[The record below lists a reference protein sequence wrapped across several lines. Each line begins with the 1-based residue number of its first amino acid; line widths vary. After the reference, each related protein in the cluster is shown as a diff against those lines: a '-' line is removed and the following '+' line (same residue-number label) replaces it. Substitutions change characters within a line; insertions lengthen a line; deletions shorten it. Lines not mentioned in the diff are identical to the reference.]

1 MQRKHFLAV
10 TIALAAAAAL
20 APRLARGAKP
30 HDDDDYYALHDQET
44 IRKTYTLTAAQ
55 KSLEV
60 DNVWGSIEV
69 TGTNSNEIQV
79 VVTRTNQAE
88 TQQKLDRAKKEVTL
102 DVNQQADSLTLY
114 VNGPFRCGN
123 YRNGCG
129 GGCGGNGC
137 GGCGNGCGGCNGC
150 DREGYNVKMDFQI
163 QVPRAIDVDVRT
175 VMSGHVRMENVSGHF
190 SVRNVNGPVELA
202 RVSGSGRASTVNG
215 GVKASFAENPRE
227 NSIFNTVNGNIELYF
242 TKNLSADFRFK
253 TMNGGIYTD
262 YEMTSLPVR
271 MVKEER
277 EGTRVIFRA
286 DRSSGARVGSGG
298 PEISAENLN
307 GNIRIL
313 ENHE

>member
-1 MQRKHFLAV
+1 MKRSNLLLATSAVAVVAFGTLIPGAARAAKHV
-10 TIALAAAAAL
+10 
-20 APRLARGAKP
+20 
-30 HDDDDYYALHDQET
+30 DDDDYYALHDQET

-79 VVTRTNQAE
+79 VVTRTNRAE
-88 TQQKLDRAKKEVTL
+88 TQQKLNRAKKEVTL

-137 GGCGNGCGGCNGC
+137 GGCNDC

-163 QVPRAIDVDVRT
+163 QVPRTIDVDVRT
-175 VMSGHVRMENVSGHF
+175 VMSGHVRVENIAGHF
-190 SVRNVNGPVELA
+190 SVRNVNGPVELV
-202 RVSGSGRASTVNG
+202 RVLGSGRASTVNG

-227 NSIFNTVNGNIELYF
+227 NSVFNTVNGNIELYF

-253 TMNGGIYTD
+253 TMNGAIYTD

-286 DRSSGARVGSGG
+286 DRSSSARVGSGG